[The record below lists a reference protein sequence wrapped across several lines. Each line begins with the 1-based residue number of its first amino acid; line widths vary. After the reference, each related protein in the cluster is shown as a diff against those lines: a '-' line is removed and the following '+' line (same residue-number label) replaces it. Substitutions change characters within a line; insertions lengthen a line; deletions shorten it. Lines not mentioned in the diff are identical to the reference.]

1 MAADGSTSMEVLDLR
16 GLKCPLP
23 ALFAR
28 RALSRAR
35 AGQEIAVLSDDPLAA
50 IDVPHMCHEEGHDVL
65 AIERLDS
72 AIRLVLRRREAAV
85 PSDR

>member
-1 MAADGSTSMEVLDLR
+1 MEVLDLR